1 MTLWFKIKKENF
13 MELDFKPSD
22 QVIIILLIHQG
33 FEGSALR
40 GGYCH
45 VMENTQLNNIIF
57 FLSYIIINFSILN
70 SCCLLL

>member
-1 MTLWFKIKKENF
+1 MTLGFKFKKENF
-13 MELDFKPSD
+13 TELDFNPLN

-45 VMENTQLNNIIF
+45 MTEINQLII
-57 FLSYIIINFSILN
+57 
-70 SCCLLL
+70 

>member
-1 MTLWFKIKKENF
+1 MTLWFEIKKENF
-13 MELDFKPSD
+13 MELDFKPLD

-45 VMENTQLNNIIF
+45 MTENTHLII
-57 FLSYIIINFSILN
+57 
-70 SCCLLL
+70 